1 MSSVQSVNVQRLSF
15 SDGKVVLQR
24 EVPDAVA
31 TEEPVEIRVEGRSV
45 AVVMRT
51 PGHDRELAAGFLL
64 SEGVIAS
71 SHDVFEITTCA
82 DPAAGGGVVEVL
94 LTKPESVDLTALTRH
109 VFTSSSCGVC
119 GRASIESAMRT
130 HPPLE
135 PPGAAAIDANVLFT
149 LPDKQR
155 AAQPAFAETG
165 GLHASALFDLKGNLL
180 MTREDVGRHN
190 ALDKITGAA
199 LLEDRLPLSECILLL
214 SGRASFE
221 LVQKAL
227 AARIPI
233 VAAVGAPSSLA
244 VHLAD
249 ESGITLCGFLRN
261 DRCNVYTHP
270 GRLDLRSGHIF

>member
-1 MSSVQSVNVQRLSF
+1 MSSIHSVTVQRLSF
-15 SDGKVVLQR
+15 TGGRVEAQAPVTDS
-24 EVPDAVA
+24 VA
-31 TEEPVEIRVEGRSV
+31 AEEPVEIRVEGRSV

-71 SHDVFEITTCA
+71 SRDIFEISTCV

-94 LTKPESVDLTALTRH
+94 LTKPGNVDLDALTRH

-135 PPGAAAIDANVLFT
+135 GPRATGVDAAVLFG
-149 LPDKQR
+149 LPAKQR

-165 GLHASALFDLKGNLL
+165 GLHASALFDFDGNLL
-180 MTREDVGRHN
+180 MTREDAGRHN
-190 ALDKITGAA
+190 ALDKINGTA
-199 LLEDRLPLSECILLL
+199 LLENRLPLAEAILLL

-221 LVQKAL
+221 LIQKAL

-244 VHLAD
+244 VQLARD
-249 ESGITLCGFLRN
+249 AGITLCGFLRG

-270 GRLDLRSGHIF
+270 ERLGMSPAL